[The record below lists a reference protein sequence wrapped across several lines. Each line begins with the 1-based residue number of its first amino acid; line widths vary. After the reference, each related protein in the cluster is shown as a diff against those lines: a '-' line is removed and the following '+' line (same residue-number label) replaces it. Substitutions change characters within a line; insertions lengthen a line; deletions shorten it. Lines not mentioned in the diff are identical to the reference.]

1 MTASLEESRT
11 DVLRTAAIAAAP
23 PTTSTRAGGRRGR
36 RPGPTEELEAFLA
49 SYYRLVATEDL
60 LARPSRELATLALA
74 HRDFAQH
81 RPVGTLNVRAFNP
94 SSQDEGWSTGHTVVQ
109 IVVDDMPFLVD
120 SVVSALGGFDR
131 GVHLIVHP
139 QMTVERTIT
148 GDLRSVLPDGPR

>member
-23 PTTSTRAGGRRGR
+23 PTPSTRAAGRRR
-36 RPGPTEELEAFLA
+36 VADPTEELQAFLA

-60 LARPSRELATLALA
+60 LARPSRELSTLALA

-94 SSQDEGWSTGHTVVQ
+94 SAQDS
-109 IVVDDMPFLVD
+109 
-120 SVVSALGGFDR
+120 
-131 GVHLIVHP
+131 
-139 QMTVERTIT
+139 
-148 GDLRSVLPDGPR
+148 